1 MKLRFIDNE
10 KGKVLVEQDKEN
22 TEDLIS
28 VLSSGKEISLL
39 YVVDSEVK
47 SLRGTYSHFT
57 RGSEDDSRGDCIC
70 LYLNNVKN
78 INLD

>member
-22 TEDLIS
+22 TEALIS
-28 VLSSGKEISLL
+28 ALSSGKEISLL
-39 YVVDSEVK
+39 YVVDREVK
-47 SLRGTYSHFT
+47 SLKGTYSHFT
-57 RGSEDDSRGDCIC
+57 RGIEENSKDDYIC